1 VSERQGRDGAGG
13 LPAVVQD
20 RLARNEAVFRDVNEQ
35 IESLNEMGARMRRFP
50 VVCEC
55 AAESCAETMFV
66 EHAFYE
72 SVRAHSERF
81 IVKSGH
87 VRSEVDDVVD
97 GAGEM
102 LVVAK
107 KPGRP
112 REVADETD
120 ARTPAPGWRVEPLE
134 AEQIDGEMARRLA
147 LNESR
152 FRDANERIEDLAEAL
167 EADAPSIP
175 FVCECGRSNCL
186 GTIRIPINVYER
198 ARRDPR
204 YFLCKPGHEIIGSGL
219 GRVVEETPTFV
230 IMEKLGEAGAIATE
244 RDPRTR
250 PVRRIDAD

>member
-107 KPGRP
+107 KPGRA

-120 ARTPAPGWRVEPLE
+120 ARIPAPGWRVEPLE

-167 EADAPSIP
+167 EADAPS
-175 FVCECGRSNCL
+175 FRLSANAVAATALRRS
-186 GTIRIPINVYER
+186 
-198 ARRDPR
+198 
-204 YFLCKPGHEIIGSGL
+204 GS
-219 GRVVEETPTFV
+219 
-230 IMEKLGEAGAIATE
+230 
-244 RDPRTR
+244 
-250 PVRRIDAD
+250 